1 MIRGQAGIQSRQA
14 FQFSSFSRRLRE
26 PDRTVKP
33 DACRGFIA
41 GIVTKFG
48 VLVIHKGIKQFFRIL
63 GGIAFAIL
71 IAVGTLAWRLD
82 QGPVALEALTPY
94 LEDALSNRE
103 AGIHVSIDGT
113 ELRWDHGP
121 GSVGLRLQETRV
133 TDGQGALVARFPELG
148 ITVDPWWLVQ
158 GQIYPRTIQII
169 NPAVLMIRD
178 ADGQIRLGITSATT
192 RLDTTTDQGEKL
204 VQETGATEETANF
217 IQGVIAALTDRAPSD
232 GTMSGQATLSRLSLL
247 QISSASLVIE
257 DKATGTAWHI
267 PEASLDMIR
276 TRGQLDFDADLEV
289 ATSSG
294 TTHLD
299 LTGHYSASSRHL
311 ETRLEARDLRP
322 SALAG
327 LAGVLAPLAGIDI
340 PLSGTVE
347 TRFSLDKTPKILS
360 GTAHITGST
369 GTIQIP
375 EPIEGRIPV
384 KKLSLS
390 LTSGP
395 MLQQLDLE
403 NFTLNLDGT
412 TITAQGRVNPG
423 TGMTP
428 PGGNVTVLVDTLP
441 VNRIKELWPTGVAP
455 NPRTW
460 ITENLQDGTVHDGSW
475 SFDLGPNDHG
485 AIMVKTLSGTAQA
498 KGVTVHYLRPMPPVA
513 NTDATLTFSTDR
525 IAIAVGGGSAGN
537 LKVTGGTIS
546 LEKLDQDD
554 NDAIINLAISGP
566 LPEALALIDS
576 KPLGY
581 ARKVGI
587 IPEKTSGHVDTDL
600 ELTFPLL
607 TDLPLDR
614 LSVRTNVRG
623 KGVSVAG
630 IVFSQDLKNAAITM
644 TVTAQDLKAEGQGS
658 IGGIPA
664 RFTWLENFSGQPFA
678 SQYLVDAVIEQDR
691 RPVVGLTFPPF
702 DGDWIQGPVTVK
714 ADMTTQSDG
723 ASTLKVNA
731 DLTATRAEIPE
742 LGWIKPSGIQGQA
755 KATIL
760 LRGQNVTEVPSF
772 SAKVDKSLT
781 IAGALNVG
789 RNSTLADLRLN
800 TVQINQTNAKVRIRP
815 SADGDGLNI
824 TASGPILDLSPL
836 FTANGAEGHPQQDP
850 DRTPSPADDAPV
862 SGVVPGPLT
871 VAHLNFDRVL
881 MSKHGGLHDL
891 KISASSRNERFES
904 MQVTGTVDDGG
915 PVEFR
920 ISSSSGDDKRAMILR
935 TSDAGALA
943 RVLGIVTTMREGE
956 LDVTGT
962 LSRHGV
968 ARGTANV
975 SRYRLVEAPLLARIL
990 SVAALTGILDTLRGE
1005 GIVFETL
1012 EAPFAYDSDRK
1023 RLTLNDFRTHG
1034 ASLGI
1039 TGRGMVWLGSNHIDL
1054 AGSIIPAYALN
1065 SLVGKIPLIGQIL
1078 TGFEKDGGLIG
1089 ANYAI
1094 QGIASSPQISVNP
1107 LSALAP
1113 GFLRR
1118 LFNLGQGTTTEE
1130 QEGQPAPSP

>member
-1 MIRGQAGIQSRQA
+1 M
-14 FQFSSFSRRLRE
+14 
-26 PDRTVKP
+26 
-33 DACRGFIA
+33 
-41 GIVTKFG
+41 
-48 VLVIHKGIKQFFRIL
+48 IHKGVKQFFRIL

-71 IAVGTLAWRLD
+71 IAAGALAWRLD

-94 LEDALSNRE
+94 LEDALSDRA

-121 GSVGLRLQETRV
+121 GSVGLRLQGTRI
-133 TDGQGALVARFPELG
+133 TDGQGALVARFPGLG

-158 GQIYPRTIQII
+158 GQIYPRTIRVI

-178 ADGQIRLGITSATT
+178 ENGQIRLGMTSIPA
-192 RLDTTTDQGEKL
+192 RPDTTTDQGEKP
-204 VQETGATEETANF
+204 VPETGATEETAHF
-217 IQGVIAALTDRAPSD
+217 IQGILAILTDRSPSD
-232 GTMSGQATLSRLSLL
+232 GAMPGQVTLSRLSLL
-247 QISSASLVIE
+247 QISNASLIIV
-257 DKATGTAWHI
+257 DKVAGTTWHI
-267 PEASLDMIR
+267 PEASVDMIR

-299 LTGHYSASSRHL
+299 LTGHYSARSRHL

-322 SALAG
+322 SALSG
-327 LAGVLAPLAGIDI
+327 LAGALVPLSGIDI
-340 PLSGTVE
+340 PLSGAVE
-347 TRFSLDKTPKILS
+347 ARLSLGETPEILS

-369 GTIQIP
+369 GTIQTP
-375 EPIEGRIPV
+375 DPIEGRIPV

-390 LTSGP
+390 LTGGP
-395 MLQQLDLE
+395 GLQQLDLE
-403 NFTLNLDGT
+403 NFTLDLDGT
-412 TITAQGRVNPG
+412 IITARGGVNSG

-428 PGGNVTVLVDTLP
+428 PGGNITVLVDTLP
-441 VNRIKELWPTGVAP
+441 VNRINELWPTRVAP
-455 NPRTW
+455 NPRAW
-460 ITENLQDGTVHDGSW
+460 ITENLQDGSVHDGSW
-475 SFDLGPNDHG
+475 NFVLGPDEHG
-485 AIMVKTLSGTAQA
+485 ALMVKALSGTAQA
-498 KGVTVHYLRPMPPVA
+498 KGVTVHYLRPMPAVA
-513 NTDATLTFSTDR
+513 NTDATISFSTDKV
-525 IAIAVGGGSAGN
+525 AIAVRGGSTNN
-537 LKVTGGTIS
+537 LTVTGGTIS

-554 NDAIINLAISGP
+554 NNAIINLAISGP

-587 IPEKTSGHVDTDL
+587 IPDKTSGHVDTDL

-607 TDLPLDR
+607 TDLPLDQ
-614 LSVRTNVRG
+614 LSVRANVRG
-623 KGVSVAG
+623 KNVSVAG

-664 RFTWLENFSGQPFA
+664 RFTWLENFSGHPFA
-678 SQYLVDAVIEQDR
+678 SRYLVDAVIEQDR

-702 DGDWIQGPVTVK
+702 DGDWVQGPLTVK
-714 ADMTTQSDG
+714 ADMTTQSGG
-723 ASTLKVNA
+723 ASTLKVDT

-742 LGWIKPSGIQGQA
+742 LGWIKPSGLQGQA

-760 LRGQNVTEVPSF
+760 LRGQNITEVPSF
-772 SAKVDKSLT
+772 SAKVGNSLA
-781 IAGALNVG
+781 IVGALNVG
-789 RNSTLADLRLN
+789 RNSTLADLRLD

-836 FTANGAEGHPQQDP
+836 FTANDDAEGQPQQDP
-850 DRTPSPADDAPV
+850 DRTPGPADDAPV
-862 SGVVPGPLT
+862 SGIVPGPLT
-871 VAHLNFDRVL
+871 VAHLDFDRVL
-881 MSKHGGLHDL
+881 MSEHGGLHGL
-891 KISASSRNERFES
+891 KVSASSRNERFES

-920 ISSSSGDDKRAMILR
+920 ISPSSGDDKRAMTLR

-956 LDVTGT
+956 LDITGT
-962 LSRHGV
+962 LSRHGI

-975 SRYRLVEAPLLARIL
+975 SRYRLVDAPLLARVL

-1012 EAPFAYDSDRK
+1012 EAPFSYDSDRK

-1039 TGRGMVWLGSNHIDL
+1039 TGRGMVWLGSDHIDL

-1065 SLVGKIPLIGQIL
+1065 SLVGKIPLIGQVL

-1094 QGIASSPQISVNP
+1094 RGMASSPQISVNP

-1130 QEGQPAPSP
+1130 KDDQPTPSP